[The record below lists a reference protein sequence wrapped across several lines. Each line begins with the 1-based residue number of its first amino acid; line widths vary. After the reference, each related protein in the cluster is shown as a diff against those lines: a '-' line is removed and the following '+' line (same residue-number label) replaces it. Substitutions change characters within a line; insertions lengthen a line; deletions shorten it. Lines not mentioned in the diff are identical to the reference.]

1 MDQILY
7 NMYLL
12 LLFSVSQTMVV
23 VYQDVPLDDLIIRI
37 LLCIPV
43 LMIDDNITCIMF
55 YSLEMLKLW
64 HKTASSKKEVCKLFL
79 PFSQGQK
86 RPRET

>member
-1 MDQILY
+1 
-7 NMYLL
+7 
-12 LLFSVSQTMVV
+12 MVV
-23 VYQDVPLDDLIIRI
+23 YYYIALDDWITRI

-55 YSLEMLKLW
+55 YSIEMLKLW
-64 HKTASSKKEVCKLFL
+64 HKTASSKKELCQLFL

-86 RPRET
+86 RSRET